1 LDATPRICIGKGL
14 TPIINTM
21 KRQVRRK
28 NLMSQTESDHKLLAV
43 VHLLHRAVQV
53 ADAAFVRQ
61 MGESQLTPRQFA
73 VLVAVSEQPS
83 RNQTNLVA
91 KTGIDR
97 STLADIVRRLVDDG
111 VLQRKRCK
119 EDVRSYAVRLTPKGE
134 EILSTA
140 EPAAKRANE
149 ELLGLLPAKTQSEL
163 MTNLWR
169 IVDTIG
175 QQEQPALP
183 KPVRRPKIRAV
194 A

>member
-1 LDATPRICIGKGL
+1 MPQK
-14 TPIINTM
+14 
-21 KRQVRRK
+21 
-28 NLMSQTESDHKLLAV
+28 ESDPKLLAV

-61 MGESQLTPRQFA
+61 MGESLLTPRQYA
-73 VLVAVSEQPS
+73 VLVAVAEQPNC
-83 RNQTNLVA
+83 NQTNLVA

-111 VLQRKRCK
+111 VLHRRRCK

-134 EILSTA
+134 EILSAA
-140 EPAAKRANE
+140 EPAAKRANDE
-149 ELLGLLPAKTQSEL
+149 VLGLLPERTQIDL
-163 MTNLWR
+163 MTNLWK
-169 IVDTIG
+169 IVDAIG